1 MQCVS
6 RDSAFKILWHIF
18 KNIFIKAFPKYFPS
32 NSIVLF
38 NMVGHVNFE
47 AKHFLQDAHSKYQT
61 KVRKMLTRPTKLNI
75 HHWNIAPKVH
85 SPLFVVQVLVI
96 SVAEGPKYKH
106 ITFGPKF
113 SNIFKALFNGH
124 LCSNFGQTRIEPK
137 PILSSQ
143 YSQFPIF
150 PQSHPI
156 CHNLG

>member
-18 KNIFIKAFPKYFPS
+18 KNIFIKAFPKYFP
-32 NSIVLF
+32 
-38 NMVGHVNFE
+38 VNFE

-96 SVAEGPKYKH
+96 SVVEGPKYKH

-156 CHNLG
+156 CHNLGSLRIT